1 MSSPTLIPLWPR
13 EGSDKRVVAVSKML
27 CRSAASG
34 DIDFGQMARSV
45 NLSPSRLR
53 HLFTIEA
60 GISPLHYVKLLRL
73 RRARSLMLQTFLSVK
88 EVMSESGFSDISH
101 FVREYKRAFGETPS
115 ETRRGLSAKIA
126 NK

>member
-13 EGSDKRVVAVSKML
+13 EASDKRVVTVSKML
-27 CRSAASG
+27 CRSAVSG
-34 DIDFGQMARSV
+34 DIDFVQMARSV

-60 GISPLHYVKLLRL
+60 GISPLHYVKVLRL
-73 RRARSLMLQTFLSVK
+73 HRARSLMLQTFLSVK
-88 EVMSESGFSDISH
+88 EVMSESGFNDISH

>member
-1 MSSPTLIPLWPR
+1 
-13 EGSDKRVVAVSKML
+13 
-27 CRSAASG
+27 
-34 DIDFGQMARSV
+34 
-45 NLSPSRLR
+45 LR

-60 GISPLHYVKLLRL
+60 GISPLHYVKVLRL
-73 RRARSLMLQTFLSVK
+73 HRARSLMLQTFLSVK